1 MTRVR
6 SALRALQAPDRAELF
21 TVLLVLVA
29 FNAISIRIA
38 TSLAAYSPAQ
48 AALGL
53 FGGNAIIWFAIYA
66 MLKLGLATGRA
77 AGGGQVP
84 ITRGDKIA
92 AAILLLSCVLPT
104 HVPALLALV
113 GGPLYLIATTGRGA
127 PEWRVAIVALSL
139 TGPLLW
145 GVFAIKVFGPE
156 LLMLDASLGATF
168 AGYSSSGN
176 VITGPTQAHS
186 VMVAA
191 GCSAFRN
198 ITYVFVLAATLAQLF
213 SVRLS
218 PALVVAIVLA
228 VIATMVVNAAR
239 IAALARFPEHF
250 DYLHHGGGSTLFSQ
264 AKLLL
269 MFVILGIAVMR
280 GRPRAV

>member
-127 PEWRVAIVALSL
+127 PEWRVEI
-139 TGPLLW
+139 GR
-145 GVFAIKVFGPE
+145 
-156 LLMLDASLGATF
+156 
-168 AGYSSSGN
+168 
-176 VITGPTQAHS
+176 AH
-186 VMVAA
+186 V
-191 GCSAFRN
+191 
-198 ITYVFVLAATLAQLF
+198 
-213 SVRLS
+213 
-218 PALVVAIVLA
+218 
-228 VIATMVVNAAR
+228 
-239 IAALARFPEHF
+239 
-250 DYLHHGGGSTLFSQ
+250 
-264 AKLLL
+264 
-269 MFVILGIAVMR
+269 
-280 GRPRAV
+280 